1 MKISSKLVGTRLKAY
16 HTDISWRHTMN
27 YAAAV
32 GDSNPC
38 YFDDE
43 RDQGIIAPPM
53 FCVAVTWPVVERTWR
68 NLDKGDFPAEIMSTL
83 VHYTEHLVF
92 HRPLTPGDSLTLKG
106 EIVAMLP
113 RKAGTLIVIRID
125 AFDSNGT
132 PVFTEYN
139 GGLFRGVDC
148 EGEGKGKKTLP
159 PIRSREDDGSS
170 FWRSQIHINPLQNF
184 IYDGCTNIAFPIH
197 KIQVWVAF
205 MAEGYGHGFAVRRPG
220 RSHVQAGALG
230 DRGGHLGLGQFSD
243 VQIGVAPVVGSI
255 GEEEAVRG
263 EARRDGNFT
272 VLGNLS
278 DSVAEDIG
286 EVDLLDTVLF
296 RDKGYLGETDPGFAG
311 HFIDD
316 LISEFEQ
323 HRPQFTLG
331 APVAAP

>member
-1 MKISSKLVGTRLKAY
+1 MKISSKLVGTRLKAH

-68 NLDKGDFPAEIMSTL
+68 NLDKSDFPAEIMSTL

-159 PIRSREDDGSS
+159 PIPSREDDGSS
-170 FWRSQIHINPLQNF
+170 LWRSQIHINPMQNF
-184 IYDGCTNIAFPIH
+184 IYDGCTNIVFPIH
-197 KIQVWVAF
+197 TSKQFAHQVGLPDIILHGTATLALAVRELINKEAAMNPVRLRALSCRFTGMVSSATDIWVELAGKDVKADNTDVF
-205 MAEGYGHGFAVRRPG
+205 FTVTNQERQKVISEGFA
-220 RSHVQAGALG
+220 SLK
-230 DRGGHLGLGQFSD
+230 
-243 VQIGVAPVVGSI
+243 
-255 GEEEAVRG
+255 
-263 EARRDGNFT
+263 N
-272 VLGNLS
+272 
-278 DSVAEDIG
+278 
-286 EVDLLDTVLF
+286 
-296 RDKGYLGETDPGFAG
+296 K
-311 HFIDD
+311 
-316 LISEFEQ
+316 
-323 HRPQFTLG
+323 
-331 APVAAP
+331 

>member
-125 AFDSNGT
+125 AFDSNGA
-132 PVFTEYN
+132 PVFTEHN

-148 EGEGKGKKTLP
+148 EGEGKGEKTLP
-159 PIRSREDDGSS
+159 PIPSREDDGSS
-170 FWRSQIHINPLQNF
+170 FWRSQIHINPMQNF
-184 IYDGCTNIAFPIH
+184 IYDGCTNIVFPIH
-197 KIQVWVAF
+197 TSKQFAHQVGLPDIILHGTATLALAMRKLINKEAAMNPVRLRALSCRFTGMVLPATDIWVELAGKDVKADNTDLF
-205 MAEGYGHGFAVRRPG
+205 FTVTNQERQKVISDGFA
-220 RSHVQAGALG
+220 SLK
-230 DRGGHLGLGQFSD
+230 
-243 VQIGVAPVVGSI
+243 
-255 GEEEAVRG
+255 
-263 EARRDGNFT
+263 N
-272 VLGNLS
+272 
-278 DSVAEDIG
+278 
-286 EVDLLDTVLF
+286 
-296 RDKGYLGETDPGFAG
+296 K
-311 HFIDD
+311 
-316 LISEFEQ
+316 
-323 HRPQFTLG
+323 
-331 APVAAP
+331 